1 MRPGGPS
8 SRREPRGTAALL
20 RSARRALVA
29 LVATTAGT
37 VVFAGLASVAV
48 VLATSQPVLMPAF
61 LAFLAWGG
69 FNARGWM
76 VTTRRLRRSRRLYDF
91 ARLLEASPD
100 SQGETS
106 AVLSEIK
113 RILSARYVELILPGT
128 IDRTESVVL
137 STDADPAV
145 VTLDDRSLAALA
157 GDLGPTVHVVG
168 RRSRT
173 DPDLARRHARELLLA
188 PVHANPDRV
197 HGLLTI
203 VDRVGPVRR
212 FTGEDQS
219 LVQTLASHL
228 GLWLERSALSG
239 RLGEELRLREYQA
252 LHDDLTSL
260 PNRRGLA
267 EASSELLTRP
277 PAPGTV
283 TALALID
290 LNRFKDINDTLGHTI
305 GDRLLGHVATRLRNS
320 LPRNWIVC
328 RIGGDE
334 FVVMAANIAS
344 TDVLGRTVRDVLRD
358 NYHLDGVEVLVD
370 AAVGIAVVGEHGRDV
385 ETLLR
390 HADIAMYEAKRRH
403 LPFRLYA
410 PPELTT
416 NREWLSITAQLDR
429 GIRNH
434 ELVVHYQPKIDL
446 VSGIVCGLEALVR
459 WQHPNGELVPPNTFI
474 PLAEDSGL
482 AGPLFADVLDQ
493 ALRQMRAW
501 HLEGLDTRVAVNMS
515 ARNLADHRLVATVAD
530 VIRRHGTPRDYLT
543 LELTETAAVT
553 NHDAAISS
561 LTALRTLGV
570 RSSLDDFGT
579 GNSPLR
585 LLHDLPID
593 ELKIDRSFVGAMSAD
608 PNGRH
613 IVANLV
619 QLARD
624 LGKSIVAEG
633 VEDATIH
640 GLLVGMGCDIGQGYH
655 YARPASGPAITMWLR
670 EHFLNAGL
678 DRPVVTGAACSFG
691 LYAVLGVT
699 SDASRLEITRAY
711 AAAAHRAAAG
721 GSATTVHA
729 LRTAFEVLS
738 SPTMRGRHDREH
750 GAVVES
756 STHEP
761 RAERPTHPRRSGRRP
776 LPQAPTALLA
786 ASGGASTPDEADAPV
801 SVPARA
807 FGLTTAS
814 PPGRTRSA

>member
-1 MRPGGPS
+1 MDV
-8 SRREPRGTAALL
+8 L
-20 RSARRALVA
+20 ARCARHLLVA
-29 LVATTAGT
+29 VVATLVGV
-37 VVFAGLASVAV
+37 VVFIGLASDAV
-48 VLATSQPVLMPAF
+48 VLATSQPVLIVAF

-69 FNARGWM
+69 FNARRWL
-76 VTTRRLRRSRRLYDF
+76 VTTRRLARSRRLYDF
-91 ARLLEASPD
+91 ARLLEASPVSAD
-100 SQGETS
+100 TQGDIS
-106 AVLSEIK
+106 AILREIK
-113 RILSARYVELILPGT
+113 RVLSARRVELILPGA
-128 IDRTESVVL
+128 IDGTESVL
-137 STDADPAV
+137 STDDDPV
-145 VTLDDRSLAALA
+145 IVTLDDRSRAALA
-157 GDLGPTVHVVG
+157 GDLGPVVHVAARRG
-168 RRSRT
+168 RA
-173 DPDLARRHARELLLA
+173 DAELARRLAQELLLA
-188 PVHANPDRV
+188 PLLSSCDRI

-203 VDRVGPVRR
+203 VDRAGTARR
-212 FTGEDQS
+212 FTDDDVS

-228 GLWLERSALSG
+228 GLWLERGELSG
-239 RLGEELRLREYQA
+239 RVSEELRLREHQA

-267 EASSELLTRP
+267 EASSELLTRS

-305 GDRLLGHVATRLRNS
+305 GDRLLGHIATRLRNS
-320 LPRNWIVC
+320 LPRNWIVS

-334 FVVMAANIAS
+334 FAVMAANLAS
-344 TDVLGRTVRDVLRD
+344 TDVLGRTVRNVLRD

-370 AAVGIAVVGEHGRDV
+370 AAVGIAVLGEHGRDV

-390 HADIAMYEAKRRH
+390 HADIAMYEAKRHH

-410 PPELTT
+410 PPDVTT
-416 NREWLSITAQLDR
+416 NRERLSITAQLDR

-459 WQHPNGELVPPNTFI
+459 WQHPNGELVPPDTFI

-493 ALRQMRAW
+493 ALRQMHAW
-501 HLEGLDTRVAVNMS
+501 HLEGLDMHVAVNMS
-515 ARNLADHRLVATVAD
+515 ARNLADPQLIATVTE
-530 VIRRHGTPRDYLT
+530 VIQRHGTPREYLT

-553 NHDAAISS
+553 NHDAAITS

-593 ELKIDRSFVGAMSAD
+593 ELKIDRSFVRTMSAD
-608 PNGRH
+608 PSGRH

-655 YARPASGPAITMWLR
+655 YARPASGPAMTTWLR
-670 EHFLNAGL
+670 EHLMNAGL
-678 DRPVVTGAACSFG
+678 DHPVGTGAASSYG

-711 AAAAHRAAAG
+711 AAAAHRAAAEG
-721 GSATTVHA
+721 PATTVHA

-750 GAVVES
+750 QTVVGASPHGPLTERT
-756 STHEP
+756 TH
-761 RAERPTHPRRSGRRP
+761 ALRSGRRP
-776 LPQAPTALLA
+776 ERQAPVRQWTA
-786 ASGGASTPDEADAPV
+786 
-801 SVPARA
+801 
-807 FGLTTAS
+807 
-814 PPGRTRSA
+814 

>member
-1 MRPGGPS
+1 MDDLVQR
-8 SRREPRGTAALL
+8 
-20 RSARRALVA
+20 ARKLLVA
-29 LVATTAGT
+29 SVATTVGV
-37 VVFAGLASVAV
+37 VVFVGLASVAV
-48 VLATSQPVLMPAF
+48 VLATSQPVLIVAF
-61 LAFLAWGG
+61 LAFLGWGG
-69 FNARGWM
+69 FNARRWI
-76 VTTRRLRRSRRLYDF
+76 VTTRRLARSRRLYDF
-91 ARLLEASPD
+91 ARLLEASPVSSD
-100 SQGETS
+100 PQGDTR
-106 AVLSEIK
+106 AILREIK
-113 RILSARYVELILPGT
+113 RVLSARRVELILPGA
-128 IDRTESVVL
+128 IDGAESVVL
-137 STDADPAV
+137 STDNDPV
-145 VTLDDRSLAALA
+145 IVTLDDRSRAALA
-157 GDLGPTVHVVG
+157 GDLGPVVHVAARRG
-168 RRSRT
+168 RA
-173 DPDLARRHARELLLA
+173 DAELARRLARELLLA
-188 PVHANPDRV
+188 PLLSSCDRI
-197 HGLLTI
+197 HGVLTI
-203 VDRVGPVRR
+203 VDRAGTARR
-212 FTGEDQS
+212 FTDDDLS

-228 GLWLERSALSG
+228 GLWLERGELSG
-239 RLGEELRLREYQA
+239 RVSEELRLREHQA

-267 EASSELLTRP
+267 EASSELLTRS

-305 GDRLLGHVATRLRNS
+305 GDRLLGHIATRLRNS
-320 LPRNWIVC
+320 LPRNWIVS

-334 FVVMAANIAS
+334 FVVMAANLAS
-344 TDVLGRTVRDVLRD
+344 TDVLGRTVRNVLRD

-370 AAVGIAVVGEHGRDV
+370 AAVGIAVLGEHGGDV

-390 HADIAMYEAKRRH
+390 HADIAMYEAKRHH

-410 PPELTT
+410 PPDVTT

-446 VSGIVCGLEALVR
+446 ISGIVCGLEALVR

-493 ALRQMRAW
+493 ALRQMHAW
-501 HLEGLDTRVAVNMS
+501 HLGGLDMRVAVNMS
-515 ARNLADHRLVATVAD
+515 ARNLADPGLVATVTE
-530 VIRRHGTPRDYLT
+530 VIERHGAPREYLT

-553 NHDAAISS
+553 NHDAAITS

-593 ELKIDRSFVGAMSAD
+593 ELKIDRSFVRTMSAD
-608 PNGRH
+608 PSGRH

-655 YARPASGPAITMWLR
+655 YARPANGPAMTTWLR
-670 EHFLNAGL
+670 EHLMNAGL
-678 DRPVVTGAACSFG
+678 DRPVVTAVASSYG

-711 AAAAHRAAAG
+711 AAAAHRAAAER
-721 GSATTVHA
+721 SATTVHV

-738 SPTMRGRHDREH
+738 SPTMRARHDREH
-750 GAVVES
+750 RTVVEAS
-756 STHEP
+756 PHEP
-761 RAERPTHPRRSGRRP
+761 HAERTAHALRSGRRP
-776 LPQAPTALLA
+776 EHQAPVRQWTA
-786 ASGGASTPDEADAPV
+786 
-801 SVPARA
+801 
-807 FGLTTAS
+807 
-814 PPGRTRSA
+814 